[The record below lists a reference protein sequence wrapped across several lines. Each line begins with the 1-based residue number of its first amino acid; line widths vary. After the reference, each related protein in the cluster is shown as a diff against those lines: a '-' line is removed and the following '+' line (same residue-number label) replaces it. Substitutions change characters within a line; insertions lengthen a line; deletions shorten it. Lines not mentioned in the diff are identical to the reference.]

1 MSYPFVC
8 VLVGKGII
16 EKLRK
21 FKLNWLDC
29 IIIHSLIREKVYH
42 ARLAGSKIMPTDI
55 LLLDKDDLHTLLT
68 GAGNL
73 ELAGVAIERLVQIL
87 DLESKH
93 LQNYTKVG

>member
-1 MSYPFVC
+1 
-8 VLVGKGII
+8 
-16 EKLRK
+16 
-21 FKLNWLDC
+21 
-29 IIIHSLIREKVYH
+29 
-42 ARLAGSKIMPTDI
+42 MPTDI